1 MIFSESEIAG
11 EAATGNTEAL
21 PYISNE
27 NGQNGTTVVEDTPA
41 VVDNH
46 APRSSGRKRKTP
58 DRFGVLKPTPDSNK
72 KVDILLEAKEEED
85 GGNASTKSSKDGQS
99 NKIKSPLDLAE
110 YRLLLEERKLKLAER
125 RFSLEE
131 RKLEATIE
139 IGKGLIASMERMS
152 STISSLGIVSSQQ
165 Q

>member
-21 PYISNE
+21 PYVSNE

-72 KVDILLEAKEEED
+72 KVDILLEAKEEE
-85 GGNASTKSSKDGQS
+85 
-99 NKIKSPLDLAE
+99 
-110 YRLLLEERKLKLAER
+110 EEKMRWK
-125 RFSLEE
+125 
-131 RKLEATIE
+131 
-139 IGKGLIASMERMS
+139 KGLRADRM
-152 STISSLGIVSSQQ
+152 QQ
-165 Q
+165 WAWAWMRA